1 MQFILSAD
9 RITKKELL
17 THRTEE
23 EYMSFY
29 LGIIPDNGVHN
40 NPLRRDRK
48 PSASFYRAKD
58 GQLIFRDWANGERLN
73 FVDIVMKKFQ
83 VNFDKALKTIAND
96 FGIISKPHYEKNQA
110 AVKYSGEKLNNTS
123 NTLLQG
129 EFIPF
134 KDSDIKWWKSFGISE
149 ATLKKYNVYNIKSIF
164 LNGYPSFFSSD
175 RDPIYGYYFGK
186 EEGRELWK
194 MYMPKRQSFRFLLN
208 TNKVQGFKQ
217 LPKEGE
223 ILVVTKSLKDVMVF
237 HEMGIPA
244 IATQGETQLLTNKQY
259 EVLAKRFK
267 RIVFNGDADVTGFSF
282 MNKSRRSYKGIAM
295 TFMNKELYAKDI
307 SDYVKKVGFE
317 KASRLIDFFKIKII
331 KGDYDYQFNKCVDNA
346 SAFS

>member
-186 EEGRELWK
+186 EGGRELWK

-244 IATQGETQLLTNKQY
+244 IATQGETVLLTSKQY
-259 EVLAKRFK
+259 EILSKRFK
-267 RIVFNGDADVTGFSF
+267 RIVFNFDWDLAGKTALI
-282 MNKSRRSYKGIAM
+282 KSRRKFAGIAM
-295 TFMNKELYAKDI
+295 TFTNPETQAKDI
-307 SDYVKKVGFE
+307 SDYVKKFGFE
-317 KASRLIDFFKIKII
+317 KAERVAAYFKRAIMCGI
-331 KGDYDYQFNKCVDNA
+331 YDYQLDKVREN
-346 SAFS
+346 S